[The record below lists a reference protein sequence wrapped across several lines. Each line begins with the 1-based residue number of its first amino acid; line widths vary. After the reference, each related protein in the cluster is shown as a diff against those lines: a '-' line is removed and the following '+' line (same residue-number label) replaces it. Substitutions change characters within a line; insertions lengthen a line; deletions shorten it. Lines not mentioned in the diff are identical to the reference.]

1 MHLTKRTATTTT
13 TATETTRV
21 TLVAKAGIWL
31 TRILVH
37 VIQLRACAYV
47 LRVCVCLCAPVYTLA
62 MKCMRHAKR
71 ADRGTD
77 KQRARQ
83 PDKQTNRQIDKQTGK
98 QTVCWANEHA
108 STEAGFKTETA
119 TLSPVQARHTVST
132 SATFA

>member
-1 MHLTKRTATTTT
+1 MADADTSSCYPA
-13 TATETTRV
+13 ASV
-21 TLVAKAGIWL
+21 CV
-31 TRILVH
+31 
-37 VIQLRACAYV
+37 CAQS
-47 LRVCVCLCAPVYTLA
+47 VCVCLCAPVYTLA

-77 KQRARQ
+77 KQRASQ
-83 PDKQTNRQIDKQTGK
+83 AAGQADKQTNRQIDKQTGK

-119 TLSPVQARHTVST
+119 SLSPVQARHTVST